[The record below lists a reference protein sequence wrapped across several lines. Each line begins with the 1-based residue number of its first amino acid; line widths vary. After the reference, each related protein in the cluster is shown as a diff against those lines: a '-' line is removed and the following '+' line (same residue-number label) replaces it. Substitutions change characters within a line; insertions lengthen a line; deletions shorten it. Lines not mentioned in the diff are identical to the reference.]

1 MSAHRQ
7 VTAAIEDP
15 HEVLEIV
22 NPTIL
27 RLVTEISGRTG
38 ETSETVI
45 ETALLEHL
53 ERLQSAQPVPEEQI
67 DEAEKERRERV
78 YALVNDI
85 RRRIKETGVDIPDP
99 GEYLY
104 GEDGLPR

>member
-1 MSAHRQ
+1 MSAHQR
-7 VTAAIEDP
+7 VTNAVENP

-27 RLVTEISGRTG
+27 RLVTEISERTG
-38 ETSETVI
+38 ETSEAVI

-53 ERLQSAQPVPEEQI
+53 ERLQSAQPLPDEQI
-67 DEAEKERRERV
+67 DEAEKLRRERV
-78 YALVNDI
+78 YALVSDM
-85 RRRIKETGVDIPDP
+85 RRRIKGTGVEIPDP

>member
-1 MSAHRQ
+1 MSAHQR
-7 VTAAIEDP
+7 VEAAVENP
-15 HEVLEIV
+15 HEALEIV

-27 RLVTEISGRTG
+27 RLVTEISDRTG

-53 ERLQSAQPVPEEQI
+53 ERLQTAQSLPEEQI

-78 YALVNDI
+78 YALVSDM